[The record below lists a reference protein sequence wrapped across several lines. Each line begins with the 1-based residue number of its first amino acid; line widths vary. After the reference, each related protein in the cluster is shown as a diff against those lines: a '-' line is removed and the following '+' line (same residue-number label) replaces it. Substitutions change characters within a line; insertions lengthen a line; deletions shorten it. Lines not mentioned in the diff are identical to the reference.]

1 MTTNHLPSERWTPP
15 YPTQT
20 SPRSRTWPAVT
31 LAPDAAL
38 LSAAALIVALTRP
51 PSSSPAAAPATTAQ
65 PTYTPVEV
73 AAAHRRVCDVYNKAA
88 RAVQIETNGE
98 NPALAGVAAI
108 NGAVM
113 LEAAVNAALALASGD
128 RAAALALADA
138 YSNTTAMSSI
148 ASGQNDPAWRAALDD
163 VNAKDAKMKAMCSGG

>member
-1 MTTNHLPSERWTPP
+1 M
-15 YPTQT
+15 
-20 SPRSRTWPAVT
+20 
-31 LAPDAAL
+31 
-38 LSAAALIVALTRP
+38 
-51 PSSSPAAAPATTAQ
+51 
-65 PTYTPVEV
+65 
-73 AAAHRRVCDVYNKAA
+73 CDVYNKAA